1 MINVLRSLLFADG
14 RHPTRDVPEAGQD
27 LERGED
33 SAEGP
38 CGLDLRGVPP
48 HWPREAGPGEGGAH

>member
-1 MINVLRSLLFADG
+1 MLRSLVFPVG
-14 RHPTRDVPEAGQD
+14 RNPTRDGPEARQD

-33 SAEGP
+33 GAESP
-38 CGLDLRGVPP
+38 RGLDLRGVPT